1 MYHLTPIQIQQK
13 NMYFTQVQNHKVF
26 VTKLSKLLV
35 HIELFWYKLSGW
47 FQHYFLRFL
56 WKY

>member
-1 MYHLTPIQIQQK
+1 MESLSHINLCMYHLTPIQIQQK

-35 HIELFWYKLSGW
+35 HIELF
-47 FQHYFLRFL
+47 
-56 WKY
+56 